1 MQMNSNKT
9 GIITM
14 CRKAG
19 KLAVGMDMVKK
30 NCAEVKACAVFITT
44 DISEKSFKEVR
55 FTCAKFSVKLY
66 RLDMTMDDMWY
77 GLGKKAGVIA
87 MTDGGFA
94 KSCAKGLEPIEIDPD
109 EFDI

>member
-1 MQMNSNKT
+1 MNNDKT
-9 GIITM
+9 GILTM

-19 KLAVGMDMVKK
+19 KLVMGMDMVKQ
-30 NCAEVKACAVFITT
+30 ACNEGSARAVFTAS
-44 DISEKSFKEVR
+44 DISEKSLKEAR
-55 FTCAKFSVKLY
+55 FVCAKNEIPLY